1 MRKKRFYK
9 NVKRNQKWT
18 EDVQG
23 RRIDFAD
30 KYADGGIYS
39 DKFDYLR
46 PKKKSRS
53 RRLEAYKRVQKL
65 LKLIPIAI
73 LALAV
78 LNLGYAGMSVYMK
91 RHAMPD
97 FSGTD
102 GNSQGGFNHS
112 VVELNCEY
120 IETASLDG
128 SDILDSVLSEAQ
140 AGSYNGV
147 AFDIKRSDGTVSYKS
162 NLANIDAFNATA
174 SVATDLK
181 GSVKKLIRK
190 NILCVGIIYCYLD
203 NLAPSADPS
212 MAILNGDGS
221 VYEDQRGNTYLD
233 PNSELAYNY
242 IKDVIAEVSKQ
253 GITVFLL
260 KGVNL
265 PEDVSGNY
273 KDGFEALA
281 GRIYGDL
288 GTDIKLIEAVDTEL
302 DEKDIEDIE
311 AKISNGLNDSQA
323 YYITTSADRALTKEK
338 VEESGISSYILAE
351 Q

>member
-53 RRLEAYKRVQKL
+53 RKLEMYKKVQKL
-65 LKLIPIAI
+65 LKLIPIII
-73 LALAV
+73 LAFAV

-97 FSGTD
+97 ISGAD
-102 GNSQGGFNHS
+102 GALQSGFNHS
-112 VVELNCEY
+112 VLELSCEY

-128 SDILDSVLSEAQ
+128 SDILDSVLTEAQ

-147 AFDIKRSDGTVSYKS
+147 AFDIKRSDGTVSYRS
-162 NLANIDAFNATA
+162 GLANIDAFNATA
-174 SVATDLK
+174 SAATDLK
-181 GSVKKLIRK
+181 GSVKKLARK
-190 NILCVGIIYCYLD
+190 NITCVGIVYCYLD
-203 NLAPSADPS
+203 NVAPSADPS
-212 MAILNGDGS
+212 MAVLNGDGS
-221 VYEDQRGNTYLD
+221 VYEDSRGNTYLD
-233 PNSELAYNY
+233 PDSELAYNY
-242 IKDVIAEVSKQ
+242 IRDIIAEVSKQ

-260 KGVNL
+260 RGVDL
-265 PEDVSGNY
+265 PEAISGNY
-273 KDGFEALA
+273 NDGFEALA
-281 GRIYGDL
+281 DRLYGDL
-288 GTDIKLIEAVDTEL
+288 GTDIKLIEAVDIKL
-302 DEKDIEDIE
+302 DEEDIE
-311 AKISNGLNDSQA
+311 NIEATVSNDLNDSQA

-338 VEESGISSYILAE
+338 LEESGISSYILA
-351 Q
+351 